1 MDIHKL
7 DRFMRTDGR
16 SGEGAIVWH
25 SPLQPPFR
33 ISGFAWL
40 RDESGFRR
48 LPHLPEG
55 AVREPVDKLAD
66 CTAGGQICFRTD
78 SRRVELRVALKAPAL
93 MYHMPATGQCGF
105 DAYVGEPGFKIYG
118 GTVKFDPRLKEYE
131 STVLELDPGESRL
144 RTITLNFPLYQGVDD
159 ISIGLEAEAQV
170 LAPPPYDSGKRIVLY
185 GTSITQGAS
194 ASRPGMAYP
203 NILSRSINLEF
214 INLGFSG
221 NGRGEPELAE
231 WVGRV
236 ENPACLLLDYEANC
250 LSTAYYRQTLP
261 DFIRI
266 YRSRHPEVPIVL
278 LSKIAI
284 RFEFLKR
291 AEQAERME
299 RLHFQQELVASLRS
313 EGERNLTFVD
323 GTSLIG
329 ENDHECTVD
338 GVHPNDLGFKTMADR
353 LLPVLNAVLQS

>member
-1 MDIHKL
+1 MDIHNL
-7 DRFMRTDGR
+7 DRYMRTDGR
-16 SGEGAIVWH
+16 SGEGAITWH
-25 SPLQPPFR
+25 SPLEPPFR

-40 RDESGFRR
+40 RNGSGYRR

-66 CTAGGQICFRTD
+66 CTSGGQICFRTD
-78 SRRVELRVALKAPAL
+78 SQRVEVRVALKAPAL

-105 DAYVGEPGFKIYG
+105 DSYVGETGSKSYG

-131 STVLELDPGESRL
+131 STVLELDSELSQI

-159 ISIGLEAEAQV
+159 ISVGLEAGAKV
-170 LAPPPYDSGKRIVLY
+170 LPPPPFHSEKRVVLY

-231 WVGRV
+231 LVSQV
-236 ENPACLLLDYEANC
+236 DNPACLLLDYEANC

-266 YRSRHPEVPIVL
+266 YRSFHPEVPIVL
-278 LSKIAI
+278 MSKIAI
-284 RFEFLKR
+284 RFEFQKR
-291 AEQAERME
+291 AEQAEREE
-299 RLHFQQELVASLRS
+299 RLRFQQELVASLRS
-313 EGERNLTFVD
+313 QGELKLTFVD

-329 ENDHECTVD
+329 ERDHECTVD
-338 GVHPNDLGFKTMADR
+338 GVHPNDLGFMTMADR
-353 LLPVLNAVLQS
+353 LLPVLKAVLQS